1 MMTMKQLNILRDQA
15 RHETCPTV
23 DVTHQVMAVL
33 CSNESAAVV
42 LMQRPLAWFAAIA
55 STVALSV
62 AAIALLQYF
71 ATDYPLLEVA
81 NSISWAVQ

>member
-1 MMTMKQLNILRDQA
+1 MISIKQLDALRDQA

-23 DVTHQVMAVL
+23 NVTHQVMALL

-62 AAIALLQYF
+62 AAIAILQYF
-71 ATDYPLLEVA
+71 AADYPLLEVA

>member
-1 MMTMKQLNILRDQA
+1 MITIKQLNVLRDQA

-23 DVTHQVMAVL
+23 HVTHEVMAVL

-42 LMQRPLAWFAAIA
+42 LMQRPLAWFAAIV

-62 AAIALLQYF
+62 AAIAILQYF